1 MILKLM
7 SDCDKWSLY
16 QPKQLWLYSFHSQ
29 AAILNTVH
37 LSSYKM
43 KGKCN
48 RKKKT
53 RTKKEL
59 AEGRIVLALVLELL
73 SWMFIER
80 M

>member
-1 MILKLM
+1 
-7 SDCDKWSLY
+7 
-16 QPKQLWLYSFHSQ
+16 
-29 AAILNTVH
+29 
-37 LSSYKM
+37 M

-59 AEGRIVLALVLELL
+59 TEGRIVLALVLELL